1 MRKLAL
7 AVLTLMIVNAA
18 ANAQNFFLETSMPKN
33 AGINAGARFTIYN
46 DINEYISLGLTG
58 RLHRFSLLQNGDSG
72 PVTNVI
78 ETSVGGGLKFNFIQ
92 NSSFQVYTVPT
103 MEVSGFRDDV
113 GLNLAN
119 YLGISKEV
127 VWPFVV
133 NLEIGARYRALRY
146 SDPAAVNNRLSIFVG
161 GGFGIAILEK
171 YRGPGPILLNKA
183 KPKRRRVYY

>member
-7 AVLTLMIVNAA
+7 AVLSILIASTVT
-18 ANAQNFFLETSMPKN
+18 NAQNFFLETSMPKN

-46 DINEYISLGLTG
+46 DLNEYIALGVTG
-58 RLHRFSLLQNGDSG
+58 RIHRFSLLQNGDSG

-78 ETSVGGGLKFNFIQ
+78 ETSVGGGIKFNFVQ
-92 NSSFQVYTVPT
+92 NNSYQIYTVPT
-103 MEVSGFRDDV
+103 MEVSAFKEDV

-119 YLGISKEV
+119 YIGVSKEV

-133 NLEIGARYRALRY
+133 NLELGARYRALRY
-146 SDPAAVNNRLSIFVG
+146 SDPAAVNNRLSLFLSAGV
-161 GGFGIAILEK
+161 GIAILES